1 MEIKL
6 ASYDSVIV
14 YFGNEISQDI
24 SKKVKDFSDS
34 IKEIKGFSQIIPSYT
49 SILITYDIFIFSYE
63 EICKVLNNVQ
73 INKSNENTSK
83 LIEIPVYYGIEVG
96 FDLPRISEE
105 KNLSIKEI
113 IELHSNE
120 IYKVY
125 AIGFSPGFAYM
136 GEVNEKIN
144 VNRLKNPRSKIPKNS
159 VAIANKQTAVYPS
172 DSPGGWNIIGKT
184 PLEMFDKNLKSL
196 CPVCVGDEVK
206 FKSINKEEFLSLGGV
221 L

>member
-34 IKEIKGFSQIIPSYT
+34 IKEIKGFNQIIPSYT

-73 INKSNENTSK
+73 INMSNENRSK
-83 LIEIPVYYGIEVG
+83 RIEIPVYYGIEVG

-159 VAIANKQTAVYPS
+159 VAIANEQTAVYPS

-184 PLEMFDKNLKSL
+184 PLEMFDKKLKSL